1 MLAIRFLATGET
13 YRSLSLQFRV
23 SERAISYII
32 DEVTKAIVQYIWK
45 DYIKISS
52 TLEDWLKISGT
63 FQSRWNFPNCLGAI
77 NGKYIQIRP
86 PPGTGSKYFNYK
98 KTFSIILLA
107 IAGPDY
113 ECIYVDIGS
122 NGWMNDTGVWS
133 SSDLREKLKDDCLNI
148 PAPTPLPL
156 GYISILYVF
165 LGDDALAL
173 KSYVIKPYPQANL
186 TPEKR
191 VYNYH
196 YSRARRISENLFGIV
211 VNKWRILQQ
220 PLNLS
225 PEKAR
230 TITTCS
236 LVLHN
241 FLQKSLSKN
250 DYTLAGFVDSVNS
263 KGELVRGCWRS
274 KKGNSLG
281 VFSFS
286 IVSQL
291 GRKAPKNSKVIRD
304 IFAEY
309 FTNEGSVEWQWDK
322 AWTDREMGFWTIFI

>member
-1 MLAIRFLATGET
+1 M
-13 YRSLSLQFRV
+13 
-23 SERAISYII
+23 
-32 DEVTKAIVQYIWK
+32 
-45 DYIKISS
+45 
-52 TLEDWLKISGT
+52 
-63 FQSRWNFPNCLGAI
+63 
-77 NGKYIQIRP
+77 
-86 PPGTGSKYFNYK
+86 
-98 KTFSIILLA
+98 
-107 IAGPDY
+107 
-113 ECIYVDIGS
+113 
-122 NGWMNDTGVWS
+122 
-133 SSDLREKLKDDCLNI
+133 REKLKDDCLNI

-165 LGDDALAL
+165 VGDDALAL
-173 KSYVIKPYPQANL
+173 KSYVIKPYPQTNL

-196 YSRARRISENLFGIV
+196 YSRARRISGNLFGTV
-211 VNKWRILQQ
+211 ANKWRIFQQ

-250 DYTLAGFVDSVNS
+250 DYTPAGFVDSVNS
-263 KGELVRGCWRS
+263 QGELVQGSWRS

-281 VFSFS
+281 VFSSS
-286 IVSQL
+286 IVSQV

-322 AWTDREMGFWTIFI
+322 A

>member
-1 MLAIRFLATGET
+1 
-13 YRSLSLQFRV
+13 
-23 SERAISYII
+23 
-32 DEVTKAIVQYIWK
+32 
-45 DYIKISS
+45 
-52 TLEDWLKISGT
+52 
-63 FQSRWNFPNCLGAI
+63 
-77 NGKYIQIRP
+77 
-86 PPGTGSKYFNYK
+86 
-98 KTFSIILLA
+98 
-107 IAGPDY
+107 
-113 ECIYVDIGS
+113 
-122 NGWMNDTGVWS
+122 MNDTGVWS

-322 AWTDREMGFWTIFI
+322 A

>member
-1 MLAIRFLATGET
+1 
-13 YRSLSLQFRV
+13 
-23 SERAISYII
+23 
-32 DEVTKAIVQYIWK
+32 
-45 DYIKISS
+45 
-52 TLEDWLKISGT
+52 
-63 FQSRWNFPNCLGAI
+63 
-77 NGKYIQIRP
+77 
-86 PPGTGSKYFNYK
+86 
-98 KTFSIILLA
+98 
-107 IAGPDY
+107 
-113 ECIYVDIGS
+113 
-122 NGWMNDTGVWS
+122 MNDTGVWS

-156 GYISILYVF
+156 GYISILYMF

-173 KSYVIKPYPQANL
+173 KSYVIKPYPQTNL

-211 VNKWRILQQ
+211 ANKWRILQQ

-322 AWTDREMGFWTIFI
+322 A

>member
-1 MLAIRFLATGET
+1 
-13 YRSLSLQFRV
+13 
-23 SERAISYII
+23 
-32 DEVTKAIVQYIWK
+32 
-45 DYIKISS
+45 
-52 TLEDWLKISGT
+52 
-63 FQSRWNFPNCLGAI
+63 
-77 NGKYIQIRP
+77 
-86 PPGTGSKYFNYK
+86 
-98 KTFSIILLA
+98 
-107 IAGPDY
+107 
-113 ECIYVDIGS
+113 
-122 NGWMNDTGVWS
+122 MNDTGVWN

-165 LGDDALAL
+165 VGDDALAL
-173 KSYVIKPYPQANL
+173 KSYMIKPYPQTNL

-196 YSRARRISENLFGIV
+196 YSRARRISGNLFGTV
-211 VNKWRILQQ
+211 ANKWRIFQQ

-250 DYTLAGFVDSVNS
+250 DYTPAGFVDSVNS
-263 KGELVRGCWRS
+263 QGELVQGSWRS
-274 KKGNSLG
+274 S
-281 VFSFS
+281 S
-286 IVSQL
+286 ILSQV

-322 AWTDREMGFWTIFI
+322 A

>member
-1 MLAIRFLATGET
+1 
-13 YRSLSLQFRV
+13 
-23 SERAISYII
+23 
-32 DEVTKAIVQYIWK
+32 
-45 DYIKISS
+45 
-52 TLEDWLKISGT
+52 
-63 FQSRWNFPNCLGAI
+63 
-77 NGKYIQIRP
+77 
-86 PPGTGSKYFNYK
+86 
-98 KTFSIILLA
+98 
-107 IAGPDY
+107 
-113 ECIYVDIGS
+113 
-122 NGWMNDTGVWS
+122 MNEWHCTGVWN

-165 LGDDALAL
+165 VGDDALAL
-173 KSYVIKPYPQANL
+173 KSYMIKPYPQTNL

-196 YSRARRISENLFGIV
+196 YSRARRISGNLFGTV
-211 VNKWRILQQ
+211 ANKWRIFQQ

-250 DYTLAGFVDSVNS
+250 DYTPAGFVDSVNS
-263 KGELVRGCWRS
+263 QGELVQGSWRS

-281 VFSFS
+281 VFSSS
-286 IVSQL
+286 IVSQV

-322 AWTDREMGFWTIFI
+322 AWTDREMSFWTIFI